1 MNNMDTLEQRKKDLT
16 AKMSKERGYLQP
28 QWQYMIDKDVD
39 FIESYNNLYMGG
51 LTDGKALPIK
61 IRELIALAILCY
73 RGLTDAAYEH
83 SKRAIR
89 NGATKQELMEA
100 IETMIV
106 PGGAPTFATGLAALM
121 KTEEDDKK
129 KK

>member
-1 MNNMDTLEQRKKDLT
+1 
-16 AKMSKERGYLQP
+16 MSKERGYLQP

-61 IRELIALAILCY
+61 IRELVALGILCY

-89 NGATKQELMEA
+89 HGATKQELMEA

-121 KTEEDDKK
+121 KIEEDDKK
-129 KK
+129 AKK